1 MDISDFKI
9 SCEDLE
15 RLMPVFENCD
25 PVWSQFLQRQIALGR
40 HYPKEA
46 GCVRETDDRT
56 EQMDMFFLLGT
67 TITKQERIEGLL
79 PDYHAKG
86 VTFYESVRNQV
97 GEAIC
102 GKNGIYRK
110 ERQKIESNPEAFITT
125 LVPVVLSTLQ
135 LPTAI
140 SGAAIVIVLL
150 ISKIGG
156 RAFCE
161 SPATALLNGS
171 CLITHLPLID

>member
-9 SCEDLE
+9 SCEELE
-15 RLMPVFENCD
+15 WLMPVFENCD
-25 PVWSQFLQRQIALGR
+25 PVWSRFLQRQIALGR

-46 GCVRETDDRT
+46 GCVRETDDGT
-56 EQMDMFFLLGT
+56 EQMDMFFLLGR
-67 TITKQERIEGLL
+67 TITKPDRIEGLL

-86 VTFYESVRNQV
+86 VTFYESIRNQV

-102 GKNGIYRK
+102 GKNGIYQK
-110 ERQKIESNPEAFITT
+110 ERQKIESNTEAFITT

-135 LPTAI
+135 LPAAI

-150 ISKIGG
+150 ISKIGV

-161 SPATALLNGS
+161 SIA
-171 CLITHLPLID
+171 

>member
-1 MDISDFKI
+1 MDSSDFKI
-9 SCEDLE
+9 SCEELE
-15 RLMPVFENCD
+15 QLMPVLEKCD

-46 GCVRETDDRT
+46 GCVREGEDRT
-56 EQMDMFFLLGT
+56 QMDMFFLLGT
-67 TITKQERIEGLL
+67 TIARQDRVGGMSNREFR

-86 VTFYESVRNQV
+86 VTFYESVLDQV
-97 GEAIC
+97 HEAIC

-110 ERQKIESNPEAFITT
+110 ERQKIEPTSEAFITT

-135 LPTAI
+135 LPAAI

-150 ISKIGG
+150 ISRVGIP
-156 RAFCE
+156 AFCE
-161 SPATALLNGS
+161 STETAS
-171 CLITHLPLID
+171 

>member
-15 RLMPVFENCD
+15 RLMPVFEKSD
-25 PVWSQFLQRQIALGR
+25 PVWSLFLQRQIALGR

-67 TITKQERIEGLL
+67 TITKPDRIDGLL

-110 ERQKIESNPEAFITT
+110 ERQKIESNTEAFITT

-140 SGAAIVIVLL
+140 SGAAIIIVLL
-150 ISKIGG
+150 ISKIGVP
-156 RAFCE
+156 AFCE
-161 SPATALLNGS
+161 STATA
-171 CLITHLPLID
+171 

>member
-1 MDISDFKI
+1 
-9 SCEDLE
+9 
-15 RLMPVFENCD
+15 LMPVLEKCD

-46 GCVRETDDRT
+46 GCVREAEDRT
-56 EQMDMFFLLGT
+56 QMDMFFLLGT
-67 TITKQERIEGLL
+67 TITRQDRVGGRANREFL

-86 VTFYESVRNQV
+86 VTFYESILDQV
-97 GEAIC
+97 HEAIC

-110 ERQKIESNPEAFITT
+110 ERQKIEPTSEAFITT

-135 LPTAI
+135 LPAAI

-150 ISKIGG
+150 ISKVGVP
-156 RAFCE
+156 AFCE
-161 SPATALLNGS
+161 STEAAS
-171 CLITHLPLID
+171 

>member
-1 MDISDFKI
+1 
-9 SCEDLE
+9 
-15 RLMPVFENCD
+15 
-25 PVWSQFLQRQIALGR
+25 
-40 HYPKEA
+40 
-46 GCVRETDDRT
+46 
-56 EQMDMFFLLGT
+56 MDMFFLLGT
-67 TITKQERIEGLL
+67 TITKPDRIEGLL

-86 VTFYESVRNQV
+86 VTFYGSVRNQV

-110 ERQKIESNPEAFITT
+110 ECQKMELNTEAFITT

-150 ISKIGG
+150 ISKIGI

-161 SPATALLNGS
+161 SIAPA
-171 CLITHLPLID
+171 

>member
-1 MDISDFKI
+1 MDISDFKM

-15 RLMPVFENCD
+15 RLMPVFEKCD
-25 PVWSQFLQRQIALGR
+25 PVWSQFLQRQIALGQ

-46 GCVRETDDRT
+46 GCVRETDDGT
-56 EQMDMFFLLGT
+56 QMDMFFLLGT
-67 TITKQERIEGLL
+67 TITKPDRIEGLL

-110 ERQKIESNPEAFITT
+110 ERQKIESNTEAFITT
-125 LVPVVLSTLQ
+125 VVPVVLSTLQ
-135 LPTAI
+135 LPTGT

-150 ISKIGG
+150 ISKIGV

-161 SPATALLNGS
+161 STAT
-171 CLITHLPLID
+171 T

>member
-1 MDISDFKI
+1 MDISDSKM

-15 RLMPVFENCD
+15 RLMPVFEKCD

-46 GCVRETDDRT
+46 GCVREADDRT
-56 EQMDMFFLLGT
+56 QMDLFFLLGT
-67 TITKQERIEGLL
+67 TITKPDRIEGLL
-79 PDYHAKG
+79 PDYTAKG
-86 VTFYESVRNQV
+86 VTFYESVQNQV
-97 GEAIC
+97 SEAVC

-110 ERQKIESNPEAFITT
+110 ERQKIESNMEAFITT
-125 LVPVVLSTLQ
+125 LVLVVLSTLR
-135 LPTAI
+135 LPAAI

-150 ISKIGG
+150 ISKIGV

-161 SPATALLNGS
+161 STAT
-171 CLITHLPLID
+171 P

>member
-1 MDISDFKI
+1 MDISDSKM

-15 RLMPVFENCD
+15 RLMPVFEKCD

-46 GCVRETDDRT
+46 GCVREADDQT
-56 EQMDMFFLLGT
+56 QMDLFFLLGT
-67 TITKQERIEGLL
+67 TITKADRIEGLL
-79 PDYHAKG
+79 PDYPAKG

-97 GEAIC
+97 REAVC

-110 ERQKIESNPEAFITT
+110 ERQKIESNTEAFIST
-125 LVPVVLSTLQ
+125 LVPVVLSTLR
-135 LPTAI
+135 LPAAI

-150 ISKIGG
+150 ISKIGV

-161 SPATALLNGS
+161 STATA
-171 CLITHLPLID
+171 

>member
-15 RLMPVFENCD
+15 RLMPVFEKCD
-25 PVWSQFLQRQIALGR
+25 PVWSRFLQRQITLGR
-40 HYPKEA
+40 HHPKEA

-56 EQMDMFFLLGT
+56 EQMDLFFLLGT
-67 TITKQERIEGLL
+67 TITNPDRIEGLL

-110 ERQKIESNPEAFITT
+110 ERQKIESNPEAFIIT

-150 ISKIGG
+150 ISQMGVP
-156 RAFCE
+156 AFCE
-161 SPATALLNGS
+161 STATA
-171 CLITHLPLID
+171 

>member
-9 SCEDLE
+9 SCEELE
-15 RLMPVFENCD
+15 WLMPVFEKSD
-25 PVWSQFLQRQIALGR
+25 PVWSQFLQQQIALGR

-46 GCVRETDDRT
+46 GCVRKTDDRT

-67 TITKQERIEGLL
+67 TITKPDRIEGLL

-102 GKNGIYRK
+102 GESGIYRK
-110 ERQKIESNPEAFITT
+110 ERQKIESNPELFITT

-135 LPTAI
+135 LPTEI

-150 ISKIGG
+150 ISKIGVH
-156 RAFCE
+156 AFCE
-161 SPATALLNGS
+161 STATA
-171 CLITHLPLID
+171 

>member
-1 MDISDFKI
+1 MDISDFKM

-15 RLMPVFENCD
+15 RLMPVFEKCD

-46 GCVRETDDRT
+46 GCVRETDDGT
-56 EQMDMFFLLGT
+56 QMDMFFLLGT
-67 TITKQERIEGLL
+67 TITKPDRIEGLL

-110 ERQKIESNPEAFITT
+110 ERLKIESNTEAFITT

-135 LPTAI
+135 LPTGT

-150 ISKIGG
+150 ISKIGV

-161 SPATALLNGS
+161 STATA
-171 CLITHLPLID
+171 

>member
-67 TITKQERIEGLL
+67 TITQPDRFRVLL
-79 PDYHAKG
+79 PADHATG
-86 VTFYESVRNQV
+86 VNCYESVRNQV
-97 GEAIC
+97 GEA
-102 GKNGIYRK
+102 
-110 ERQKIESNPEAFITT
+110 
-125 LVPVVLSTLQ
+125 
-135 LPTAI
+135 
-140 SGAAIVIVLL
+140 
-150 ISKIGG
+150 
-156 RAFCE
+156 
-161 SPATALLNGS
+161 
-171 CLITHLPLID
+171 

>member
-67 TITKQERIEGLL
+67 TITKPDRIEGL
-79 PDYHAKG
+79 
-86 VTFYESVRNQV
+86 
-97 GEAIC
+97 AIC

-150 ISKIGG
+150 ISKIGV

-161 SPATALLNGS
+161 STATA
-171 CLITHLPLID
+171 

>member
-1 MDISDFKI
+1 
-9 SCEDLE
+9 
-15 RLMPVFENCD
+15 
-25 PVWSQFLQRQIALGR
+25 
-40 HYPKEA
+40 
-46 GCVRETDDRT
+46 
-56 EQMDMFFLLGT
+56 MDMFFLLGT
-67 TITKQERIEGLL
+67 TITKPDRIDGLL

-135 LPTAI
+135 LPTTI

-150 ISKIGG
+150 ISKIGV

-161 SPATALLNGS
+161 STATA
-171 CLITHLPLID
+171 